1 MSSVRHCNPHSPNAY
16 NGGFVNPI
24 QDLLLI
30 RRAFSFAGRF
40 WLLNAVAAAVL
51 IAFNLW
57 AYDWTGNLLANVYVP
72 LAVIGQA
79 FALTLLMAIALLPFL
94 LLPGRWRLGLYALV
108 GGLFQFLLVLDGQI
122 FSIYRFHID
131 AFFIKM
137 FFTDFAGLG
146 VGWMTVAGGVLA
158 LFAVIGLAYLGALW
172 AAREKRSL
180 KAWPVMTLLFLMTLG
195 GQTIHAWGYAH
206 NMRPIVSL
214 TYVIP
219 WYMPLVADEDMEKW
233 GLIDEALIEKNER
246 IEVSEASTFQY
257 PRSPLQCSNEAQ
269 ATPKNVIFVGL
280 ESWRF
285 DRMTEA
291 ISPNIHA
298 IGDNSLTF
306 SNHLSGGSVTTTGL
320 FSLMFGTSHLYWD
333 GALGSGT
340 RPALIDA
347 LQDQGYDIRVL
358 ANQDIRANKLYEVFF
373 RDIEPIQAWGEG
385 RIPDGDAAL
394 IDKFMTSV
402 DTDPDQPFF
411 SFLFFNSTHF
421 SYWTPE
427 GYDKPFLPAERL
439 SMSKADA
446 DTDPEPHLNQYNNSI
461 HFVDSLIGQLKAGL
475 ESRDLWQDTIVVI
488 TGDHGEEFND
498 QGENFWGHGSNF
510 SRYQIGVPLVI
521 HWPGRQGHYDHRTT
535 HEDIAPTLL
544 TQALGCTNPINDLG
558 TGQSLFDDSA
568 RTLIAQS
575 YVNKAFIRGGT
586 VNELYPGFV
595 KTYDLDD
602 INQDAE
608 TPSGIL
614 QDLQQVQSRFR

>member
-1 MSSVRHCNPHSPNAY
+1 M
-16 NGGFVNPI
+16 
-24 QDLLLI
+24 I

-40 WLLNAVAAAVL
+40 WLLNTVIAAIL

-57 AYDWTGNLLANVYVP
+57 AYDWTTSLLANVYVP

-94 LLPGRWRLGLYALV
+94 LLPGRLRLGVYALV

-122 FSIYRFHID
+122 FTIYRFHID

-146 VGWMTVAGGVLA
+146 IGWLTVAGGVLA
-158 LFAVIGLAYLGALW
+158 LVVVIGLMYGGALW
-172 AAREKRSL
+172 AGRKHRSL

-233 GLIDEALIEKNER
+233 GLINENLIEENER
-246 IEVSEASTFQY
+246 IEVSEASTFNY
-257 PRSPLQCSNEAQ
+257 PLSPLQCEPDTSAR
-269 ATPKNVIFVGL
+269 PKNLIFVGL

-285 DRMTEA
+285 DRMTPE

-298 IGDNSLTF
+298 IGEDALVFND
-306 SNHLSGGSVTTTGL
+306 HLAGGTVTTTGL

-347 LQDQGYDIRVL
+347 LLDRDYDIRVL

-373 RDIEPIQAWGEG
+373 RGIEPIQAWGEG
-385 RIPDGDAAL
+385 RIPTGDAAL
-394 IDKFMTSV
+394 IDKLLTSV
-402 DTDPDQPFF
+402 DAEPEQPFF
-411 SFLFFNSTHF
+411 SFMFFNSTHF

-427 GYDKPFLPAERL
+427 GYDKPFLPAKKL

-446 DTDPEPHLNQYNNSI
+446 DTDPVPHLNQYNNSI
-461 HFVDSLIGQLKAGL
+461 HFVDSLIGRMKNELQARGL
-475 ESRDLWQDTIVVI
+475 WEDTIVVI

-498 QGENFWGHGSNF
+498 QGENYWGHGSNF
-510 SRYQIGVPLVI
+510 SRYQLGVPLVI
-521 HWPGRQGHYDHRTT
+521 HWPGRTGEYDHRTT
-535 HEDIAPTLL
+535 HEDITPTLL
-544 TQALGCTNPINDLG
+544 TEAFGCANPISDLG
-558 TGQSLFDDSA
+558 TGESLFDDSP
-568 RTLIAQS
+568 RTLIAES
-575 YVNKAFIRGGT
+575 YVNKAFIRGTT
-586 VNELYPGFV
+586 VNEMYPGFV
-595 KTYDLDD
+595 KTYSLDD
-602 INQDAE
+602 INDEAT

-614 QDLQQVQSRFR
+614 RDVQKVQSRFR